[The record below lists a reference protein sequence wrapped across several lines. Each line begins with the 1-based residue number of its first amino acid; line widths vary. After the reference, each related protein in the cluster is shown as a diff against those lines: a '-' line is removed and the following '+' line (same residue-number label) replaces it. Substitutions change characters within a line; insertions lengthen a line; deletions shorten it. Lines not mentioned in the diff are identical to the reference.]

1 MPTALETL
9 AKILRLEREQR
20 CNDSAVEGGLGAYSR
35 VWEPDARRQARTR
48 EQQQLVDEL
57 RTLMQRYSS
66 TEQQQERATQV
77 QYMLD
82 RILAR
87 VPSRSGGEGSTRTSE
102 KSSRRGSRRERGR
115 NESQR
120 GRRQGRERE
129 SRQPRQSRRTVR
141 ATMPDLAPR
150 KPLERPPRQ
159 PRGQQEAGASDAV
172 LRELQQA
179 VTALKG
185 VGERTA
191 EAFARMGVHSLSD
204 LLYFLPRRHD
214 DYRQV
219 CYLSRLEPGMQ
230 ATVVGTVQRA
240 GLRTVA
246 GGRRD
251 FYLTLQDESGQLDAV
266 FFGQRWLE
274 RQIKAGDS
282 IVLSGKTSTW
292 GPRLQM
298 SGPEWEPLET
308 ENLQTIGLVPVY
320 ALTEGLKQRSLRRQ
334 MRDFINDLAG
344 RLPDYVPEA
353 TLERTE
359 LADLGWA
366 LQQAHF
372 PDGPDHLLHARER
385 LVFDDLLQLQLAVL
399 ESRRQWQAS
408 PADAMLISDESLSA
422 LQFALFPF
430 NLTAAQLRAI
440 ADIRQDMAS
449 TVPMNRLLQGD
460 VGSGKTAVAAL
471 VMALTVQAGKQA
483 ALIVPLSVL
492 AEQHYRNLTATLARL
507 PGDEAPS
514 IALLT
519 GATPAAERASILDSL
534 ASGALDV
541 VIGTQA
547 LIQEGVD
554 FHDLGLAIIDEQHR
568 FGVQQRKA
576 LRGKGRNPHLLMMTA
591 TPIPRSLALTLHADL
606 DLSVIDELPPGRKP
620 VHTAIVDPVAR
631 ERAFSFVDAELARGR
646 QAFIVHP
653 LVEESERIDARAAT
667 QAYDE
672 LVQVFF
678 RFRVALLHG
687 RLSAAEKNEVLT
699 AFARGDHDVLVT
711 TSVAEVGVDVPNA
724 SVMVIEGAN
733 RFGLAQLHQFRGR
746 VGRGE
751 YASTCLLIP
760 DSDVAAARERIEA
773 LVQINDGFRLAELD
787 WEQRGPGDLVG
798 TRQSGGSLMQ
808 LAEFMSPQLVALAR
822 REARTINAEDPALEL
837 PQHELLARRVE
848 RLRDERSDIS

>member
-9 AKILRLEREQR
+9 VKILRLEREQR
-20 CNDSAVEGGLGAYSR
+20 CSDTAVEGGLGAYSR
-35 VWEPDARRQARTR
+35 VWEPDARRQARNS

-57 RTLMQRYSS
+57 RALMQRYSS
-66 TEQQQERATQV
+66 TEQQQERVDQV

-82 RILAR
+82 RILSR
-87 VPSRSGGEGSTRTSE
+87 VPSRSQRAGGTA
-102 KSSRRGSRRERGR
+102 SRKT
-115 NESQR
+115 SQR
-120 GRRQGRERE
+120 GNPRRERRQGRDRGER
-129 SRQPRQSRRTVR
+129 PPGQSRRTVR
-141 ATMPDLAPR
+141 ATMPDLEQR
-150 KPLERPPRQ
+150 KTLQRPPRRPRVRQDAEAVNKTLGELKQ
-159 PRGQQEAGASDAV
+159 P
-172 LRELQQA
+172 

-185 VGERTA
+185 VGERRA
-191 EAFARMGVHSLSD
+191 EAFARLGLRSLGD

-219 CYLSRLEPGMQ
+219 CYIGKLEPGMQ
-230 ATVVGTVQRA
+230 ATVIGEVEKTGVR
-240 GLRTVA
+240 LVA

-251 FYLTLQDESGQLDAV
+251 FHLTLQDESGQLDAV
-266 FFGQRWLE
+266 FFGQRWLGS
-274 RQIKAGDS
+274 QIKPGDQ
-282 IVLSGKTSTW
+282 IVLSGHTAEW
-292 GPRLQM
+292 GSRLQM

-308 ENLQTIGLVPVY
+308 ENLHTVGLVPVY
-320 ALTEGLKQRSLRRQ
+320 ALTEGLQQRSLRRM
-334 MRDFINDLAG
+334 MRDLIVDLTG

-372 PDGPDHLLHARER
+372 PDGPDHLRHARDR
-385 LVFDDLLQLQLAVL
+385 LVFDELLQLQLAVL
-399 ESRRQWQAS
+399 ESRREWQAS
-408 PADAMLISDESLSA
+408 PADALSISDDQLEA
-422 LQFALFPF
+422 LQSVLFAF
-430 NLTAAQLRAI
+430 NLTASQLRAV
-440 ADIRQDMAS
+440 ADIRADMAAP
-449 TVPMNRLLQGD
+449 VPMNRLLQGD

-471 VMALTVQAGKQA
+471 ALALTVLAGKQG

-492 AEQHYRNLTATLARL
+492 AEQHYRTLSATLARM
-507 PGDEAPS
+507 PGERRPRV
-514 IALLT
+514 ALLT
-519 GATPAAERASILDSL
+519 GATPTAERATILEEL

-541 VIGTQA
+541 AIGTHA
-547 LIQEGVD
+547 LIQEGVN

-591 TPIPRSLALTLHADL
+591 TPIPRSLALTIHADL
-606 DLSVIDELPPGRKP
+606 DLTVIDELPPGRKP
-620 VHTAIVDPVAR
+620 VQTTIIEPVAR
-631 ERAFSFVDAELARGR
+631 ERVFSFVAAELARGR

-653 LVEESERIDARAAT
+653 LVEESQRIDTRAAT
-667 QAYDE
+667 QAYEE

-678 RFRVALLHG
+678 RYRVALLHG
-687 RLSAAEKNEVLT
+687 RLSAAEKDEVL
-699 AFARGDHDVLVT
+699 ASFARGDHDVLVT

-751 YASTCLLIP
+751 HASTCLLIP
-760 DSDVAAARERIEA
+760 DRDEETANERLEA
-773 LVQINDGFRLAELD
+773 LVNISDGFRLAELD

-808 LAEFMSPQLVALAR
+808 LAEFISPQLVALAQ
-822 REARTINAEDPALEL
+822 REARTINAEDPALAL
-837 PQHELLARRVE
+837 PQHELLARRVS
-848 RLRDERSDIS
+848 RLRDVRSDIS